1 LKTLKILAVVA
12 IIGCMLL
19 ALQTAAP
26 DLNIPNAILAALEFI
41 PKLLVIL
48 WNGLASGLQKLA

>member
-1 LKTLKILAVVA
+1 
-12 IIGCMLL
+12 MLL